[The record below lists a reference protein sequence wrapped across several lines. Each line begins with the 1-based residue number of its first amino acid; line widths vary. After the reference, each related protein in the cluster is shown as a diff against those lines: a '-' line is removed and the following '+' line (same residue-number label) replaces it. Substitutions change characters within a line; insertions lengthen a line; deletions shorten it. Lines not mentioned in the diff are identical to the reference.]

1 MRKTLPCVLALVLAA
16 GACGPAEVI
25 VQMEIEVEDPT
36 SGGMMQ
42 QALSDIEVRLYPFD
56 RDAVFDSLSRAYP
69 TPEPAIPPE
78 LEAARAEV
86 QAAQGEWDDAQ
97 RRWAILRD
105 TLQKITNT
113 LEGLP
118 RSSADYVMLF
128 REYND
133 FDAEYTQ
140 VERQVERTFAR
151 FDSLQQGTIR
161 SSDSIRILQDNWADD
176 AFADVDDVFRAKLL
190 ESGLEIYADTTD
202 ANGIARNNLRVRPGQ
217 YWVNA
222 RYELTYTELYW
233 NVPITVERGDPVQLR
248 LTRQNAEERPRL

>member
-1 MRKTLPCVLALVLAA
+1 MRKTLPYVLGLLLAA

-25 VQMEIEVEDPT
+25 VQMEIEVDDPNG
-36 SGGMMQ
+36 GGMIAQ
-42 QALSDIEVRLYPFD
+42 PLSDVEVRLYPFD
-56 RDAVFDSLSRAYP
+56 RDAVFDSLARAYP

-78 LEAARAEV
+78 LEAARADV
-86 QAAQGEWDDAQ
+86 QAAQAQWDESQ

-105 TLQKITNT
+105 TLQKINST

-118 RSSADYVMLF
+118 RSSADYIMLF

-133 FDAEYTQ
+133 FDAEYSQ

-161 SSDSIRILQDNWADD
+161 ASDSIRILQDQWADE
-176 AFADVDDVFRAKLL
+176 AFAEIGDVFRNKQL
-190 ESGLEIYADTTD
+190 ESGLDAVVDTTD
-202 ANGIARNNLRVRPGQ
+202 ASGVARNIAVRPGQ

-222 RYELTYTELYW
+222 RYELTYSELYW
-233 NVPITVERGDPVQLR
+233 NVQVNVEGGDPVEVR
-248 LTRQNAEERPRL
+248 LNRANALERPIL